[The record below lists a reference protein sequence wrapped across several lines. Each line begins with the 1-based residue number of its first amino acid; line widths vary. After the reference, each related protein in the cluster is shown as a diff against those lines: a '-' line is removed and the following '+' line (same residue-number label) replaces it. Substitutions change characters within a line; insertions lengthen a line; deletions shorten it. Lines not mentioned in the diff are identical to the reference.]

1 VADLNMGRLVRGD
14 PSEGFV
20 PAEAMAV
27 MEVLESHGEFHP
39 QPPVDI
45 NRNSNILYNYIQI
58 I

>member
-1 VADLNMGRLVRGD
+1 MGRLVRGD

-39 QPPVDI
+39 QPPVGENI
-45 NRNSNILYNYIQI
+45 NRNYNILYNSIQI

>member
-1 VADLNMGRLVRGD
+1 MGRLVRGD

-39 QPPVDI
+39 QPPVGENID
-45 NRNSNILYNYIQI
+45 RNSNILYNYIQI